1 MPKEITHCLLAERAA
16 HTMAASQN
24 PLKRSVGREI
34 YFAFEK
40 NPQLLYFGSVS
51 PDIFY
56 YDIRMPWEFRV
67 AHRGL
72 VWGELIHGTEG
83 ENSLAHVFAM
93 LDILRTPELQRPL
106 TADGRLLSDEERK
119 GLLLFALGYLSHVA
133 LDTILHPIVY
143 YYSGNYYAND
153 RAEKHRA
160 EARHRAVETV
170 FDLYN
175 LDTVGSDLRQYR
187 ALHKISLPPQWRDL
201 TLAFYALSLVHAWP
215 ELARKEYGS
224 AGENTRNMRKHPLFK
239 VALRSYKKQ
248 VLFNRIFQN
257 PRLAHWGLGY
267 NRRRADSLH
276 YNSSLLYPARSY
288 AEYQN
293 ENRGRLFSV
302 ADLTE
307 YRHPLDNR
315 RYPIHHRRLSAKVF
329 ARTHAFFRA
338 AWLYTAGKRDRAATG
353 RVLRGYSLNNGRVG
367 VPTRAMRFFNPLAI
381 NGNFEYVTAAGGAVR
396 GQHDVVPAEDRA
408 AESGTGAK
416 K

>member
-16 HTMAASQN
+16 HTLAASRN

-34 YFAFEK
+34 YFGFEK
-40 NPQLLYFGSVS
+40 HPQLLYFGSVS

-83 ENSLAHVFAM
+83 ENSLAHVLSM
-93 LDILRTPELQRPL
+93 LDILREPDLQRPL
-106 TADGRLLSDEERK
+106 TTEGRPLKDEER
-119 GLLLFALGYLSHVA
+119 GALLLFALGYLSHVA

-143 YYSGNYYAND
+143 FFSGNYYADD

-160 EARHRAVETV
+160 EARHRAIETV

-187 ALHKISLPPQWRDL
+187 ALRKMTLEGKWRDL
-201 TLAFYALSLVHAWP
+201 TLAFYALSLIRAWP
-215 ELARKEYGS
+215 ELAREEYGKK
-224 AGENTRNMRKHPLFK
+224 GDIPRDMRTHPLFK

-248 VLFNRIFQN
+248 ILFNRIFQN
-257 PRLAHWGLGY
+257 PRLARWGLGY

-293 ENRGRLFSV
+293 ENRGRLFSI
-302 ADLTE
+302 ADLTG

-315 RYPIHHRRLSAKVF
+315 LLPIVHRRISAKVF
-329 ARTHAFFRA
+329 ARAHAFFRTS
-338 AWLYTAGKRDRAATG
+338 WLYVAGKTSRTATE
-353 RVLRGYSLNNGRVG
+353 RVLKGYSLNNGRVG
-367 VPTRAMRFFNPLAI
+367 VPTRAMRFFEPLAI
-381 NGNFEYVTAAGGAVR
+381 NGNFEYVTAG
-396 GQHDVVPAEDRA
+396 E
-408 AESGTGAK
+408 K
-416 K
+416 I